1 MLRNKETV
9 KKTRTAEAEGAQQGE
24 STLVEKV
31 IELFRCAKVVK
42 GGRRFS
48 FAALV
53 VCGDQNGSIGV
64 GYGKANEVPDA
75 IRKATERARKKLIK
89 IQLKGLTIPHEVIG
103 RAGAGIVVMKP
114 ASPGT
119 GIIAGGGARLV
130 LEVLGIKDILTKSL
144 KSKNKKS
151 VVNATINGLLKLR
164 SSEQIRSLRNIHAR
178 AEAN

>member
-1 MLRNKETV
+1 MLKNKETR
-9 KKTRTAEAEGAQQGE
+9 TRTGTRTRTEEVKEVKQGE
-24 STLVEKV
+24 TMLVDKV
-31 IELFRCAKVVK
+31 IELYRCAKVVK

-53 VCGDQNGSIGV
+53 VCGDQNGSVGV

-75 IRKATERARKKLIK
+75 IKKAIERARKKLIK

-103 RAGAGIVVMKP
+103 RAGAGCVVMKP

-119 GIIAGGGARLV
+119 GIIAGGGVRPV

-164 SSEQIRSLRNIHAR
+164 SSEQIRALRKAG
-178 AEAN
+178 